1 MTDTELVLLTQPY
14 SNLLAAYGDLRAD
27 EYITD
32 KQLAKL
38 QRSVISE
45 ADAVV
50 GFRLARESYLQK
62 WTFRNNRRADRW
74 AQRDKVRRMKAE
86 RKQQRKEQKLQQKA
100 QKQL

>member
-1 MTDTELVLLTQPY
+1 MTDTELVVLTQPY

-50 GFRLARESYLQK
+50 KENSSGKSK
-62 WTFRNNRRADRW
+62 SSNKKHKSSN
-74 AQRDKVRRMKAE
+74 
-86 RKQQRKEQKLQQKA
+86 KQ
-100 QKQL
+100 